1 MQMILNEQSQEMFNH
16 SCIKFVEKFCLRTEN
31 GIRMMAYF
39 DIDLNLQEKLIE
51 IIEESAKKQVDQ
63 FIDHVISLSQGHHRP
78 NQIKQQ

>member
-1 MQMILNEQSQEMFNH
+1 
-16 SCIKFVEKFCLRTEN
+16 
-31 GIRMMAYF
+31 MMAYF